1 MKIALYKA
9 YGSEQIYEAS
19 DPREESESYIR
30 LTEIMEVEFPRLP
43 PEITVPQELASIDS
57 AEAELRNKFNEKLSE
72 LNIRRANLLALTHQ
86 ALA

>member
-19 DPREESESYIR
+19 AWHEESESYIR
-30 LTEIMEVEFPRLP
+30 LTEIVDVELPRLP

-57 AEAELRNKFNEKLSE
+57 AKAELRNKFNEKLSE

-86 ALA
+86 VLA